1 MDADVDVATPS
12 ERSDTEP
19 TLVGAVGRIL
29 ADCPGMLMWTEL
41 RQLLPVEVAASVY
54 EAAASAVRAARN

>member
-12 ERSDTEP
+12 ARPETAP
-19 TLVGAVGRIL
+19 TLAGVVGRIL

-41 RQLLPVEVAASVY
+41 RRLLPADAAASVY
-54 EAAASAVRAARN
+54 EAAAAAVRAARS